1 MDARRDERTEGFSGA
16 PRLIVVVTVVVILPG
31 RVNSNRN
38 RLEPLVTCF
47 NVCGD
52 GSRKLG
58 GDVRVREHCGA
69 LLPAGALVC
78 VACTQVAHRSVLAIS
93 TIRIPYTLRCQLIFA
108 G

>member
-1 MDARRDERTEGFSGA
+1 MEARRDERTEGFSGA
-16 PRLIVVVTVVVILPG
+16 PRLIGVVIVVVILPG

-47 NVCGD
+47 NVCGN

-78 VACTQVAHRSVLAIS
+78 VLRVHRWHIAACLQ
-93 TIRIPYTLRCQLIFA
+93 YLRLEFRTRYDA
-108 G
+108 N